1 MHIGFYEIVLVLLLV
16 HRPREYFRL
25 NSTDFRYSRT
35 STRDEDDNY
44 KSEIETVQANSFNAA
59 LINFPIAI
67 FWGHFCS
74 AGE

>member
-16 HRPREYFRL
+16 HRPREYFSL
-25 NSTDFRYSRT
+25 NSTSFRYS

-44 KSEIETVQANSFNAA
+44 KSKIETVQANSFNAA
-59 LINFPIAI
+59 FINFPIAI
-67 FWGHFCS
+67 FWGHFSS